1 MKEMN
6 QSEGSLHL
14 IDLFG
19 EKKCIK
25 GENVYDS

>member
-19 EKKCIK
+19 EKKRIEG
-25 GENVYDS
+25 GERI